1 MTEAITNISPDDGR
15 TTKPRLVLMGEFSA
29 GKSTLTNILLDKT
42 PLPMRVTATRLPP
55 VQISLGEPS
64 AFAICYDGTSSEVD
78 LDKISDV
85 PFDETQMIK
94 IHMESDV
101 LQLCD
106 LVDMPGIS
114 DPNMRQDI
122 WESIIEPE
130 DNVIW
135 CTHATQAWRQ
145 SEAAI
150 WKMLSQRVKGENLLL
165 ITQFDKLLNERD
177 KKRVLKRVE
186 IETKGLFDAVYP
198 VSLLDA
204 LNSDDDSDAWEES
217 GAAALSEHVIRI
229 LMQSENSFAKLPDMD
244 AEIVQNDLRDTA
256 ALREFAA
263 NEQSARLN
271 AEPIVPRRVT
281 ASHGHSQRL
290 RPDRETRDLKTG

>member
-1 MTEAITNISPDDGR
+1 MTEASMDIHPE
-15 TTKPRLVLMGEFSA
+15 TTSDRKRRLVLMGEFSA

-55 VQISLGEPS
+55 VQISYGKPA
-64 AFAICYDGTSSEVD
+64 AFAIGYNGESTEIA

-85 PFDETQMIK
+85 PFDDTLMVNVY
-94 IHMESDV
+94 MESDV

-122 WESIIEPE
+122 WENIIEPD

-150 WKMLSQRVKGENLLL
+150 WKVLSERVSHENLLI
-165 ITQFDKLLNERD
+165 ITQFDKLQNERD

-186 IETKGLFDAVYP
+186 HETEGLFDAIYP

-204 LNSDDDSDAWEES
+204 LNSDEDPEVWEAS

-229 LMQSENSFAKLPDMD
+229 LMDGETALPRMPEDIN
-244 AEIVQNDLRDTA
+244 EIVHNDLRNTA
-256 ALREFAA
+256 ALRERAES
-263 NEQSARLN
+263 EQTALMN
-271 AEPIVPRRVT
+271 KKPILPRRVMSGSRN
-281 ASHGHSQRL
+281 ANRL
-290 RPDRETRDLKTG
+290 RSARDEPQSMQG